1 MNINSKNIYII
12 YLFLYFSL
20 LLGFY
25 FNEDFGLGYRTDYSI
40 LRMYVPLFEKD
51 FINGVK
57 YDSLAYNTFYQLGDY
72 HGMAISLSNLAQGFN
87 GLNDYNNALI
97 TASKSVKL
105 FENLNDYNELGKSY
119 ILLSIIYF
127 QLFDLP

>member
-1 MNINSKNIYII
+1 MNINSRNIYII

-51 FINGVK
+51 FINTLLNF
-57 YDSLAYNTFYQLGDY
+57 DILGTK
-72 HGMAISLSNLAQGFN
+72 SFTNL
-87 GLNDYNNALI
+87 L
-97 TASKSVKL
+97 
-105 FENLNDYNELGKSY
+105 
-119 ILLSIIYF
+119 YF
-127 QLFDLP
+127 CFIFRKNFI